1 MTEKSVYATLKA
13 INIDDLVE
21 TKGRDEARYLS
32 WSNAVDLLLREYP
45 AAEWVIHEWGEPLER
60 RPYKITEEGGF
71 VQATVTIGSISR
83 TQYLAIMNGN
93 NAIKPENI
101 SSADIN
107 KAIMRCLTKAIA
119 LHGLGL
125 NLWTGE
131 DLRDN
136 NRREAQPD
144 HGNRNQEQPNR
155 STTIPEPDN
164 RLISDKQ
171 RKRMYAIAK
180 QGGWEDAN
188 VKEML
193 ARYEYTSSKDVTRA
207 DYEDIC
213 SVLEKGQTIYLD
225 WRAVGGAK
233 ENATKAEGFPDIKDD
248 LAPTFKGHQQELAGA
263 DITKDDIPF

>member
-1 MTEKSVYATLKA
+1 MATKQTDSVYETLKA
-13 INIDDLVE
+13 VKVKELIKN
-21 TKGRDEARYLS
+21 KGGFSYLS
-32 WSNAVDLLLREYP
+32 WADAVDRLLSNYP
-45 AAEWVIHEWGEPLER
+45 EATWEAHEWDGS
-60 RPYKITEEGGF
+60 PYKETVAGGF
-71 VQATVTIGSISR
+71 VKVTVTVGDISR
-83 TQYLAIMNGN
+83 TQIHPILDHRNKTIPPDMINAFEVNTAIQRCLA
-93 NAIKPENI
+93 
-101 SSADIN
+101 
-107 KAIMRCLTKAIA
+107 KAIS
-119 LHGLGL
+119 LHGLGIDIYR
-125 NLWTGE
+125 GE
-131 DLRDN
+131 DIHDSEPAN
-136 NRREAQPD
+136 G
-144 HGNRNQEQPNR
+144 GNGNQEQPNR

-225 WRAVGGAK
+225 WRAEAEAK
-233 ENATKAEGFPDIKDD
+233 ENATKSEGFPDIKDD